1 MSQQQST
8 FRKKKRKNNF
18 TKRNISH
25 VRAIVFKKEKKEKNS
40 SRVKRNI
47 DEERL
52 TRDYQIYISEKVGK
66 IIGGAKERTYPAR
79 GYCVR
84 TQG

>member
-25 VRAIVFKKEKKEKNS
+25 VRAIVFKKEKKREEFFSCKNETS
-40 SRVKRNI
+40 TKS
-47 DEERL
+47 
-52 TRDYQIYISEKVGK
+52 G
-66 IIGGAKERTYPAR
+66 
-79 GYCVR
+79 
-84 TQG
+84 